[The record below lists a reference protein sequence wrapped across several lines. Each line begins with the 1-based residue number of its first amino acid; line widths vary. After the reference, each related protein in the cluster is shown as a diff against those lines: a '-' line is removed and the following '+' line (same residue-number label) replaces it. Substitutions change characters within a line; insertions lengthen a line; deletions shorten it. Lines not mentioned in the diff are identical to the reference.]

1 MATVMAS
8 SRRTRLA
15 GIVRLSAIPVLIGFG
30 LYFLRIGWSE
40 NEIFA
45 MGSGCLAIV
54 IAIVYP
60 FFLPSYQMTVTDEYV
75 EEKEWTTRRV
85 YFGDIWEVSMR
96 FGEVFIKS
104 YKQKPLL
111 IDDSL
116 VEFERVLTAVASRLT
131 YCEKITY
138 TGDPEEVL
146 RHFHKIIPEDKGPT
160 YPGF

>member
-1 MATVMAS
+1 M
-8 SRRTRLA
+8 
-15 GIVRLSAIPVLIGFG
+15 VRLSAIPVLIGFG

-60 FFLPSYQMTVTDEYV
+60 FFLPSYQMTVTDEYI
-75 EEKEWTTRRV
+75 EEKEWTTRRI

-131 YCEKITY
+131 YCDKVTY
-138 TGDPEEVL
+138 IGDPEEVL
-146 RHFHKIIPEDKGPT
+146 QYLHKVIPEDKGPT